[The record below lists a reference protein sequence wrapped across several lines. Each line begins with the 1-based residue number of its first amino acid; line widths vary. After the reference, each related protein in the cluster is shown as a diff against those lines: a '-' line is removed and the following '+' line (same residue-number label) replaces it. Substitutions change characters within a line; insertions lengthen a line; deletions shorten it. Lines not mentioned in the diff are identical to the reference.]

1 MNKKQI
7 EELLKEHCLTN
18 DKDFVKS
25 YKENPPQIIE
35 KLQWFAGEGIVSE
48 LSTKDLVQL
57 LSRYL
62 NDNGIYIKN
71 ILHFILRIE
80 KLLTFIAEK
89 EGIDVNKAFKE
100 DAKKVAEKMEENL
113 QKSKEAIKKYKE

>member
-1 MNKKQI
+1 MNKKEI
-7 EELLKEHCLTN
+7 EELLKEHCLTD
-18 DKDFVKS
+18 DKEFIKN

-35 KLQWFAGEGIVSE
+35 KLQWFAGEGIISE

-62 NDNGIYIKN
+62 NDGGVYIKN

-80 KLLTFIAEK
+80 KLLTFIAVK
-89 EGIDVNKAFKE
+89 LGVNVNEEFKN
-100 DAKKVAEKMEENL
+100 DAKKIAEKMEENL
-113 QKSKEAIKKYKE
+113 QKSKEALKNHKE